1 MSRIK
6 IITDASATLPKNI
19 IKENDIGVVDLKI
32 IWPEENVD
40 GDLFKKMRNT
50 LTDTSPKT
58 SQPSVGDFKKAFEN
72 AFKTYDEIICITIST
87 GLSGTYNS
95 AMQAIKF
102 LPKEK
107 QSNVAIIDSFTVDA
121 GQGFIVLRALELAK
135 KGLDFKEIVSKLEN
149 FKNGINIVGFAG
161 DSKWLEIN
169 GRLSRTGANIIRQME
184 KVGIRPLLT
193 VKNGKVAVTSI
204 KFKAKDKTESI
215 LRELKERIK
224 NKKAVLAIT
233 HGDAILVAEDLKQKL
248 TKECPNIKVL
258 FIDEI
263 NPVIGCHLGP
273 DGIICSYYLKENDV
287 I

>member
-1 MSRIK
+1 MNKIK
-6 IITDASATLPKNI
+6 IITDASATLPENVFN
-19 IKENDIGVVDLKI
+19 ENDVGVVDLKI
-32 IWPEENVD
+32 IWLEEDID

-50 LTDTSPKT
+50 LTNTSPKT

-87 GLSGTYNS
+87 GTSGTYNS

-107 QSNVAIIDSFTVDA
+107 QNNVAIIDSFIVDG
-121 GQGFIVLRALELAK
+121 GQGLIVLKAVELVQ
-135 KGLDFKEIVSKLEN
+135 KGLGFKEIILKLEK
-149 FKNGINIVGFAG
+149 FKKGVGLVGFAG
-161 DSKWLEIN
+161 DPKWLERN
-169 GRLSRTGANIIRQME
+169 GRLSKAGANIIRQME

-193 VKNGKVAVTSI
+193 IKNGKVAVTSI
-204 KFKAKDKTESI
+204 KFKATDKTESI

-224 NKKAVLAIT
+224 DKEAILAIT
-233 HGDAILVAEDLKQKL
+233 HGDAIHVAEDLKQKL

-263 NPVIGCHLGP
+263 NSVIGCHLGP